1 MHFDEIIS
9 PQTRRVIPGKGM
21 PIGGNPN
28 NRGDLIVTFE
38 IEFPEELTLD
48 KKKQIVKLL
57 KAA

>member
-1 MHFDEIIS
+1 
-9 PQTRRVIPGKGM
+9 M